1 MSVLEKS
8 PLYQQILE
16 KGREEGL
23 EQGLERGLEQGLE
36 RGLEQ
41 GLEQGLERSIL
52 RILQR
57 RFGAFGADLP
67 DRLAELPP
75 AELEELLDEAIMAVD
90 YPVFA
95 DYLTTLEA
103 RRA

>member
-8 PLYQQILE
+8 PLYQQILA
-16 KGREEGL
+16 KGLQEGR
-23 EQGLERGLEQGLE
+23 QQGLE

-41 GLEQGLERSIL
+41 GLEQGLERGIM

-57 RFGAFGADLP
+57 RFGQFGAELP

-75 AELEELLDEAIMAVD
+75 VVLEELLDEAITAVD
-90 YPVFA
+90 YPTFIN
-95 DYLTTLEA
+95 YLTDLEQ
-103 RRA
+103 RR